1 MVARVSLPARPG
13 RRIGEGRKENP
24 ECGIRRGGLRC
35 AFGRTSVHASRVKYA
50 YRGGDAV
57 TPLAES
63 LERRRLLAV
72 TVFHIDPSRSTL
84 QLSGQTGGYSLESW
98 DGAAPSAQVGG
109 AIVVEAEAGH
119 FRFAGGSRIIGEALG
134 QSRAGA

>member
-1 MVARVSLPARPG
+1 MRQISRHHGDGGTCLSPGQARTEDWG
-13 RRIGEGRKENP
+13 GRKENP

-98 DGAAPSAQVGG
+98 DGAAPSAQV
-109 AIVVEAEAGH
+109 
-119 FRFAGGSRIIGEALG
+119 
-134 QSRAGA
+134 